1 MTAYDFL
8 HLLHSYL
15 VLERRCCISLWC
27 SAYFWALSSFIQG
40 EVGIGIFGLVIG
52 FLFSPYG
59 LPIVGVTVI
68 AFIELINDKIKAVWI
83 N

>member
-27 SAYFWALSSFIQG
+27 SAYFG
-40 EVGIGIFGLVIG
+40 R
-52 FLFSPYG
+52 
-59 LPIVGVTVI
+59 
-68 AFIELINDKIKAVWI
+68 
-83 N
+83 

>member
-8 HLLHSYL
+8 HLLHSYF
-15 VLERRCCISLWC
+15 VFERRCCISLWC
-27 SAYFWALSSFIQG
+27 SAYFWALSYFIQG
-40 EVGIGIFGLVIG
+40 EVGIGIYGFVNG

-59 LPIVGVTVI
+59 LPMVGVTVI

>member
-27 SAYFWALSSFIQG
+27 STYFG
-40 EVGIGIFGLVIG
+40 R
-52 FLFSPYG
+52 
-59 LPIVGVTVI
+59 
-68 AFIELINDKIKAVWI
+68 
-83 N
+83 